1 VSAPV
6 VAEERGRPTAA
17 RLAVD
22 QIGYALRA
30 LWRSRTVLIFT
41 FGLPLVWLVII
52 GIVAGNETVDAA
64 SGVRLMQFVTPIAVA
79 MGTFFG
85 TYPTLATSLSEARDT
100 GVLKRLRGTPV
111 PAAAYLVGQV
121 GAAVILALSSF
132 VLTLVLAAIAYGV
145 QVRAETALALA
156 VTVLV
161 GILSF
166 SALGLA
172 VAMLATTAAVAQA
185 IALGTSIVLAF
196 ISGLFIVGGEL
207 PSWLSNIAGVLPL
220 KPYADALTAQF
231 DPFLAGAGWDLSALA
246 IIVAWG
252 SAGAV
257 VAIWAFRRQPAAQPA
272 RDRSDR
278 SPADAGRSASAQPA
292 GKPGHAEQVPRER
305 PDLARAD
312 AVTTVKRPSAL
323 RLVFD
328 QARAANRATWRDP
341 GSFLYVVVPVGLYAL
356 LLTTQGDVRLPG
368 GMPFATFFAASMITW
383 GAGTAAVL
391 NLPEAVAR
399 ARDRGVLKR
408 LRGTPLAAGWYLAGV
423 TAAALALTYF
433 VAVLV
438 VTTGWAFFGLRIS
451 VVGLLLGVLVI
462 LLGTLT
468 LSACGFL
475 LAAVVPNSRAVG
487 AVGLM
492 ILFVLAFVSDI
503 FTVGIEQDWL
513 RFIGAVF
520 PLKHLQGALAAVW
533 DPAGPVFN
541 WVDYAVL
548 LIWAAGATVLAVRL
562 FRWEPRRG

>member
-1 VSAPV
+1 MSAP
-6 VAEERGRPTAA
+6 ALATDRGRPTVA
-17 RLAVD
+17 RLALAQV
-22 QIGYALRA
+22 GYALRA

-52 GIVAGNETVDAA
+52 GVVAGNETVDAA

-85 TYPTLATSLSEARDT
+85 TYPTLATSLSEARET

-121 GAAVILALSSF
+121 GAAVLLALSSF
-132 VLTLVLAAIAYGV
+132 VLTLVLAAVAYGV
-145 QVRAETALALA
+145 EVRAETALALA

-161 GILSF
+161 GIASF

-172 VAMLATTAAVAQA
+172 VAMLATTAALAQA
-185 IALGTSIVLAF
+185 ISIGTAIVLAF
-196 ISGLFIVGGEL
+196 ISGLFVVGGEL
-207 PSWLSNIAGVLPL
+207 PAVLSNIAGVLPL
-220 KPYADALTAQF
+220 KPYADALTDQF
-231 DPFLAGAGWDLSALA
+231 DPFLTGAGWDLAALA
-246 IIVAWG
+246 IIAAWG
-252 SAGAV
+252 VAGA
-257 VAIWAFRRQPAAQPA
+257 ALAGWAFRRQPVAQRARPHAAA
-272 RDRSDR
+272 
-278 SPADAGRSASAQPA
+278 ARSAGASSAVASGSAEPVPA
-292 GKPGHAEQVPRER
+292 TRPGAV
-305 PDLARAD
+305 RAD
-312 AVTTVKRPSAL
+312 AVSTVSRPSTV

-328 QARAANRATWRDP
+328 QALAANRATWRDP
-341 GSFLYVVVPVGLYAL
+341 GSLLLVVVPVGLYAL
-356 LLTTQGDVRLPG
+356 LLTTQGNVQLPG

-383 GAGTAAVL
+383 GAGTAVVL

-408 LRGTPLAAGWYLAGV
+408 LRGTPLASGHYLAGV
-423 TAAALALTYF
+423 TAAGLALSYF

-438 VTTGWAFFGLRIS
+438 VTTGWIFFGLRIS
-451 VVGLLLGVLVI
+451 PIGLLLGVLVI

-468 LSACGFL
+468 LAVCGFL
-475 LAAVVPNSRAVG
+475 LAALVPNSRAVG

-492 ILFVLAFVSDI
+492 VLFVLAFVSDI
-503 FTVGIEQDWL
+503 FIVGIEQDWL

-520 PLKHLQGALAAVW
+520 PLKHLQGALADVW
-533 DPAGPVFN
+533 NPAGVVVD

-548 LIWAAGATVLAVRL
+548 LIWAVGATALAVRL